1 MHEFDLK
8 LRVLRQNRG
17 LTIGQLAEKIGSTQ
31 KIVGNW
37 ERGTTEITL
46 GDALKVCRVL
56 GCNLDELAGWESTP
70 TIKEQENRVFKLHS
84 KVQQAIDEYQ
94 AQNGMQMSTSA

>member
-1 MHEFDLK
+1 MHKFDLQ
-8 LRVLRQNRG
+8 LRNLRQKQG

-46 GDALKVCRVL
+46 GDALKVCHAL
-56 GCNLDELAGWESTP
+56 GCTLDELAGWESVP
-70 TIKEQENRVFKLHS
+70 TIKEKEEQVFELQNKIQEIL
-84 KVQQAIDEYQ
+84 DEYRQ
-94 AQNGMQMSTSA
+94 

>member
-1 MHEFDLK
+1 MHKFDLQ
-8 LRVLRQNRG
+8 LRNLRQKQG

-46 GDALKVCRVL
+46 GDALKVCRAL
-56 GCNLDELAGWESTP
+56 GCNLDELAGWESVP
-70 TIKEQENRVFKLHS
+70 TVKEQEKRALELQNKIQEV
-84 KVQQAIDEYQ
+84 IDECRQ
-94 AQNGMQMSTSA
+94 

>member
-1 MHEFDLK
+1 MRKFDLQ
-8 LRVLRQNRG
+8 LRALRTKKG
-17 LTIGQLAEKIGSTQ
+17 LTLTELAEKIGSNYQ
-31 KIVGNW
+31 AVGRW

-56 GCNLDELAGWESTP
+56 DCTLDELVGWESTP

-84 KVQQAIDEYQ
+84 NVQQAIDEYQ
-94 AQNGMQMSTSA
+94 A